1 MKPITFTFALALALS
16 FAASGSSAVG
26 SFVGAPTPT
35 LNFPKDN
42 ATDQAVTKDK
52 RPVQN

>member
-16 FAASGSSAVG
+16 FAASSSSAVG

-35 LNFPKDN
+35 LNFPTDS
-42 ATDQAVTKDK
+42 ATNQGVTKDK
-52 RPVQN
+52 ISVQN